1 MSVNLSTLSL
11 SGTWT
16 DCLKTLFIT
25 YLATVSTL
33 RRSVTDVNL
42 SDMLKDL
49 FIIDSN

>member
-1 MSVNLSTLSL
+1 MSENLSTLSL

-25 YLATVSTL
+25 YLAAVCTL
-33 RRSVTDVNL
+33 RRSVSDENL

-49 FIIDSN
+49 FILDSN